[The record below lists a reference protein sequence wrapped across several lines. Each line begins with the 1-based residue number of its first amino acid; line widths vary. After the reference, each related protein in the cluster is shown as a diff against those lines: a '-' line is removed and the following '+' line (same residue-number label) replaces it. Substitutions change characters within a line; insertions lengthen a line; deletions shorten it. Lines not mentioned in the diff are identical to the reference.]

1 MKEPPQRSGSQEDEV
16 LESLLGAV
24 GPRGE
29 VPADVMAQVR
39 DSVHAEWRAVIQ
51 VRQQRRRVFAYGL
64 AASGVFALLITIG
77 FIVLTG
83 NGAPVATVARV
94 IGTLEASDGGTGDW
108 RTLVVGEQI
117 KAGQVLRAGANGRAA
132 LTTRSGIQLRL
143 DADSHVEF
151 SSAQRL
157 ALARGAVY
165 IDADPRS
172 AQATPFE
179 VRTALGAVSHVGTQ
193 FEVRSR
199 GRLVEIKVREGSVR
213 LRSDSG
219 EHVATAGERL
229 RVSARNVE
237 RARIS
242 LQDPSWQWAL
252 QVAPEFTIEGVPL
265 ADFLHWVARETGRK
279 LVFSSTDAA
288 ETARRIILHGS
299 IGQLSAEAALPAV
312 LATTQLTH
320 AEADEHSIR
329 IALKDM

>member
-1 MKEPPQRSGSQEDEV
+1 MKEPSQRSASQEDEA

-39 DSVHAEWRAVIQ
+39 DSVHAEWRAAIEA
-51 VRQQRRRVFAYGL
+51 RQQRRRVFAYGL

-77 FIVLTG
+77 FVVLTG
-83 NGAPVATVARV
+83 SRAPVATVARV
-94 IGTLEASDGGTGDW
+94 IGTFEASDGGTGDW
-108 RTLVVGEQI
+108 RTLVAGEQI

-132 LTTRSGIQLRL
+132 LTTNAGIQLRL

-157 ALARGAVY
+157 ALTRGAVY
-165 IDADPRS
+165 VDADPRS
-172 AQATPFE
+172 ARATPFE
-179 VRTALGAVSHVGTQ
+179 VQTALGAVSHVGTQ

-199 GRLVEIKVREGSVR
+199 GRLVDIKVREGSVR

-229 RVSARNVE
+229 RVSAKNVE

-252 QVAPEFTIEGVPL
+252 LVAPEFTIEGVPL

-279 LVFSSTDAA
+279 LVFGSTNAA
-288 ETARRIILHGS
+288 ETARRVILHGS
-299 IGQLSAEAALPAV
+299 IGQLSPEAALPAV

-320 AEADEHSIR
+320 TEADEHSIR
-329 IALKDM
+329 IALKDR